1 MNIALVPLSLM
12 YAWSTLAV
20 PEGTPGYV
28 GASGNVNTCTA
39 QGFISMVFS
48 LAVPTYY
55 GAFVLQAFMGI
66 KNNFNEQ
73 KYVWIEKWIHLAAY
87 LIPSAYAIII
97 AATNNFN
104 PNGSGCWYAKW
115 PKGCD
120 NSNPEAPQCRGD
132 DIDLIMYI
140 IGFTQI
146 FLYFIFPPVVIT
158 SMYCWLRRI
167 RSEAEKSCN
176 GGMLAVRETARRE
189 MMQSIYRQISI
200 YLGSFWFIWV
210 PGLISN
216 VYTILTG
223 DMLYNLQIFCN
234 CIFAFQGFVFT
245 VVYFIL
251 QTIGRPKI
259 NIQPTESQ
267 VRTTNIT
274 TMSTST
280 SGCRSQQRLTVSD
293 IRLNAKRKAE
303 IEDAAVED
311 GVASDDL
318 LAESYCFNIFD
329 GTPDEASPWAQFID
343 PDSDNEDDE
352 EKERGSDEEQGGIR
366 TGSPS

>member
-1 MNIALVPLSLM
+1 MTTAYIEMNSPTTSQLNALAYAPMPFAWLSFLSSIYMIYFLVWKHCQRLHRLYHRLVLSMNIALVPLSLM

-20 PEGTPGYV
+20 PEGTIGYV
-28 GASGNVNTCTA
+28 GASGNTNTCTA
-39 QGFISMVFS
+39 QGFISLVFS

-66 KNNFNEQ
+66 KNNFNEA
-73 KYVWIEKWIHLAAY
+73 KYVWIEKWIHLVAY

-120 NSNPEAPQCRGD
+120 NSNPDAPQCRGD

-146 FLYFIFPPVVIT
+146 FLYFIFPPVVIA
-158 SMYCWLRRI
+158 SMYCWIRRI
-167 RSEAEKSCN
+167 RKEAATKSCS

-189 MMQSIYRQISI
+189 MMQSIYRQITI

-216 VYTILTG
+216 VYTISLGKWRPAFLVRVTVEKSHLLSKTLTRTKNAG
-223 DMLYNLQIFCN
+223 RMPRVLPYYEDKLLVVSEAYRTWANLSAFSTNGKRYQKIF
-234 CIFAFQGFVFT
+234 
-245 VVYFIL
+245 Y
-251 QTIGRPKI
+251 
-259 NIQPTESQ
+259 E
-267 VRTTNIT
+267 
-274 TMSTST
+274 
-280 SGCRSQQRLTVSD
+280 RLSKT
-293 IRLNAKRKAE
+293 
-303 IEDAAVED
+303 
-311 GVASDDL
+311 
-318 LAESYCFNIFD
+318 
-329 GTPDEASPWAQFID
+329 D
-343 PDSDNEDDE
+343 PHF
-352 EKERGSDEEQGGIR
+352 
-366 TGSPS
+366 